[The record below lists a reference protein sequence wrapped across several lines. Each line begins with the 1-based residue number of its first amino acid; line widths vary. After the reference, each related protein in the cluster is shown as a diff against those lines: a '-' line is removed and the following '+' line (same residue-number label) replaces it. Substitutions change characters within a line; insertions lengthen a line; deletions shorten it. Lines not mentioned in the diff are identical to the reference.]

1 MSNEYENLLT
11 QFGLKPQEAKV
22 YLASLKLGQA
32 TVGRL
37 AETADVQRTFVYDI
51 VRDLSERGLMSQ
63 IEIRGKL
70 HFSPVSLE
78 QFQKIQE
85 NKLKKFAEIL
95 PELKA
100 LEKTTGDRPRVRFFE
115 GKEGI
120 RFALEDTLNQPNGGE
135 ILAYATAEGFY
146 QQDEEYALDYIQR
159 RVAKKIFAKTIA
171 PDNSENRWYTA
182 QDKQHL
188 RQTRLVNQKSYPFT
202 NEIDIYGNKVTIM
215 SLQGELLA
223 VIIESK
229 SIASTQRAI
238 FELAWRGAGAIDKK
252 K

>member
-135 ILAYATAEGFY
+135 ILAYATIIFNDGWRKKSSPKLSLRIIAKIVGTPPKINSIC
-146 QQDEEYALDYIQR
+146 DR
-159 RVAKKIFAKTIA
+159 R
-171 PDNSENRWYTA
+171 D
-182 QDKQHL
+182 
-188 RQTRLVNQKSYPFT
+188 
-202 NEIDIYGNKVTIM
+202 
-215 SLQGELLA
+215 
-223 VIIESK
+223 
-229 SIASTQRAI
+229 
-238 FELAWRGAGAIDKK
+238 
-252 K
+252 